1 MVHAEDRFRRATT
14 RTEVAALSSSAAKE
28 QPEVVEKYA

>member
-14 RTEVAALSSSAAKE
+14 RTEVALSSSAAKE